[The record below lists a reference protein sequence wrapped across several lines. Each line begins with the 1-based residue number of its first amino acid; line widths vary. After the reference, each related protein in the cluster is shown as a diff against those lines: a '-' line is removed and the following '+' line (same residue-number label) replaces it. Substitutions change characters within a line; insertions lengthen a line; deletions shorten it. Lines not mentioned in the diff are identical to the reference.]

1 MKVEFIHINDKR
13 TIKEVNDNIFIP
25 TEGDMLVVNGVDYLV
40 TQRTMDYD
48 ENIITIYVDG

>member
-40 TQRTMDYD
+40 TQRTIDYD